1 MTLGERIK
9 KLRKE
14 LDLTQQKLADRLG
27 VKQNTIALIESGK
40 RNTSDQLLFSVCRE
54 FNVSEEWLRNGEG
67 EMKAPGPEQSV
78 DELIQEHGLDNLDR
92 QIILEFIK
100 LKPEDREAV
109 KRYVRNLSQHITP
122 VAEPAQPMTVEQ
134 EVDQEVERYRQQL
147 LSEKKQALQ
156 ALSAKE
162 SDVG

>member
-9 KLRKE
+9 KVRKD
-14 LDLTQQKLADRLG
+14 LDLTQQAFADRLG
-27 VKQNTIALIESGK
+27 MKRNSIAQVEMG
-40 RNTSDQLLFSVCRE
+40 RNTSDQTIISICRE
-54 FNVSEEWLRNGEG
+54 FGISETWLRTGEG
-67 EMKAPGPEQSV
+67 DMKAPGPEESV

-100 LKPEDREAV
+100 LKPEDRESV
-109 KRYVRNLSQHITP
+109 KRYVRNLAQHLP
-122 VAEPAQPMTVEQ
+122 AVEQAAQPMTIEQ

-147 LSEKKQALQ
+147 ISEKKQASQ